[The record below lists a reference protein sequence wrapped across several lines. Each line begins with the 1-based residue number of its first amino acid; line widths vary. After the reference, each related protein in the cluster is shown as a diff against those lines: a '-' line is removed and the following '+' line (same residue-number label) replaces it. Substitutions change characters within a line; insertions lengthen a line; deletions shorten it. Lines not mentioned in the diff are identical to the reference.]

1 MVAGAV
7 EDPAMK
13 ALILLQTHF
22 SRISISGE
30 LVFDLNFVLLESI
43 KLLQA
48 LVDVISSQGWL
59 KPALAVMEVCPLLY
73 ENGSK
78 LIYNQS
84 IHTGLSN
91 GGPRPVGQGSSAVA
105 SAAFQRRYRR
115 YARTLLFVSHADY
128 SSNVTYPSSQSD

>member
-59 KPALAVMEVCPLLY
+59 KPALAVMEVYQVTL
-73 ENGSK
+73 
-78 LIYNQS
+78 
-84 IHTGLSN
+84 
-91 GGPRPVGQGSSAVA
+91 
-105 SAAFQRRYRR
+105 
-115 YARTLLFVSHADY
+115 RTWF
-128 SSNVTYPSSQSD
+128 

>member
-1 MVAGAV
+1 
-7 EDPAMK
+7 MK

-59 KPALAVMEVCPLLY
+59 KPALAVMEVCQVTC
-73 ENGSK
+73 EHGSG

-91 GGPRPVGQGSSAVA
+91 GGPRPVGQGSSPAA
-105 SAAFQRRYRR
+105 SAALQRQYRR
-115 YARTLLFVSHADY
+115 YARTLR
-128 SSNVTYPSSQSD
+128 TIRIPRR